1 MKFLALGFVFAVAA
15 SATDFDN
22 ARQGL
27 AEFNR
32 VCDPAGRDLWGVS
45 LCGPMILVNPR
56 THEALFSKSGN
67 ITTGKLPEDILIANT
82 SVHYDGVDWAMIQLP
97 LPTDP
102 YARLSLLAH
111 ESFHRTQDQ
120 LHLSGSDQSS
130 AHLETESGRIWFR
143 LELRAEAAA
152 LRGSDAAAKDAML
165 FRLERYRLFPDAEAI
180 ESGLEI
186 REGLAEYTGVKTA
199 LSATHEVISRTA
211 REVENGEDR
220 NAQARSFAYS
230 TGPAL
235 GLLLDRYSPGWCN
248 RVTTLSSML
257 CGALHVTAAPEST
270 VIARA
275 RIYGYD
281 AVASAEHERAARHAE
296 MVSDI
301 ERRFVTGPY
310 LQFPQAPELNRSFN
324 PSTLVAVPPNG
335 TYYPTGEFSANWGKL
350 SVEGGALLSTDNR
363 SLRVSVPLEPTAR
376 PLKGDGWTLTL
387 SKGWTVRQGSKGY
400 EIVAHP

>member
-1 MKFLALGFVFAVAA
+1 MKFLALGFFIAAAA

-32 VCDPAGRDLWGVS
+32 VCDRAGRDLWGVS
-45 LCGPMILVNPR
+45 LCGPMILVNPG
-56 THEALFSKSGN
+56 THEALFSKAGN

-82 SVHYDGVDWAMIQLP
+82 SVHYDGADWAMVRLP

-120 LHLSGSDQSS
+120 LHLSGSDQPS
-130 AHLETESGRIWFR
+130 AQFETESGRLWFR

-165 FRLERYRLFPDAEAI
+165 FRLERYRLFPTAEAT

-199 LSATHEVISRTA
+199 LSATNEVISRTA
-211 REVENGEDR
+211 REVEDGEDR
-220 NAQARSFAYS
+220 TSLARGFVYS

-235 GLLLDRYSPGWCN
+235 GLLLDRYSPGW
-248 RVTTLSSML
+248 RSHVTILSVML
-257 CGALHVTAAPEST
+257 CRALRVTAAPGNT

-281 AVASAEHERAARHAE
+281 AVAGAEQERAVRHAE
-296 MVSDI
+296 MVSEI

-310 LQFPQAPELNRSFN
+310 LQFPTVPELNRSFN

-350 SVEGGALLSTDNR
+350 SVDSGALLSNDNR
-363 SLRVSVPLEPTAR
+363 SLRVSVPSDPAAR
-376 PLKGDGWTLTL
+376 PLNGDGWTLIL
-387 SKGWTVRQGSKGY
+387 NKGWTVRQGSKGY
-400 EIVAHP
+400 EITPDE